1 MPVIDYAKMR
11 EFPMRAGITGKWI
24 AGHEHGSTSTS
35 VLSNTVEPG
44 VAVPR
49 HFHEYEEVVLV
60 EAGEIWVELDKV
72 RRTATPGQCVIILPH
87 TPHAWGTTG
96 PGTARGAQAASP
108 PARSVARS
116 SESVMSPPGV
126 RQRLSSE
133 RTGTIGRRSQ
143 RVPASQDGGTTVTWD
158 F

>member
-1 MPVIDYAKMR
+1 MPVIDYAKMQ

-49 HFHEYEEVVLV
+49 HFHEYEELVLV

-72 RRTATPGQCVIILPH
+72 RQTATPGQCVIIPPH
-87 TPHAWGTTG
+87 TPHAWGSDG
-96 PGTARGAQAASP
+96 PGHGARTLHLAGAGA
-108 PARSVARS
+108 V
-116 SESVMSPPGV
+116 
-126 RQRLSSE
+126 
-133 RTGTIGRRSQ
+133 RTGEEHLPRR
-143 RVPASQDGGTTVTWD
+143 RASAR
-158 F
+158 